1 MGRKAVFC
9 LLYFLAVVFTGLL
22 LAAAVL
28 SWRASFVSPEQGGFW
43 ATIALLMPVV
53 LLANLAALVWW
64 LIRRRWVVALMP
76 LAALLLNMG
85 YVSSMIQL
93 PDFNVSDGSHDI
105 RIATLNV
112 NGFRQLGPKSITAA
126 AVAEMMRHEQVDV
139 LCLQEFLDDSRFTA
153 DSIGELFSRRM
164 PYFVSEGNGAVASRY
179 PILDCKYV
187 RFPDTSNDYLRA
199 DLLVEGDTVR
209 IFSVHLQTSGI
220 AQLRRRFQKDYNREA
235 PVDSMLGAVDRNSRI
250 RAAQVREIRAETDAS
265 PYPVILAGDFN
276 DTPSSYT
283 YREMK
288 GALTDG
294 FRRCGNGYGG
304 TFRYLGGLLRIDY
317 IFYDDTFE
325 CVRYYMPSET
335 VSDHKVVIAEL
346 RFKEISAFAA
356 FPASASVCIGA
367 GCRACGR
374 QVLLRYDDGRG
385 GGTFA
390 PPLFGRGAKNRR
402 GARFGPGF
410 ASAVAY
416 RFRARSAPRRVTV
429 GRCRR
434 WCPPR
439 FRTGAAPWRS

>member
-1 MGRKAVFC
+1 
-9 LLYFLAVVFTGLL
+9 
-22 LAAAVL
+22 
-28 SWRASFVSPEQGGFW
+28 
-43 ATIALLMPVV
+43 
-53 LLANLAALVWW
+53 
-64 LIRRRWVVALMP
+64 MP

-93 PDFNVSDGSHDI
+93 PDFNAPAGSHDI

-139 LCLQEFLDDSRFTA
+139 LCLQEFLDDGEFPA
-153 DSIGELFSRRM
+153 DSIGALFSRRM
-164 PYFVSEGNGAVASRY
+164 PYFVSEGSGAVASRY

-199 DLLVEGDTVR
+199 DLLVEGDTLR
-209 IFSVHLQTSGI
+209 IFSVHLQTSGHR
-220 AQLRRRFQKDYNREA
+220 QLRRRSRRTTTGKPRSIRCSA
-235 PVDSMLGAVDRNSRI
+235 PWTATAGFVPRRCVKSAPRRM
-250 RAAQVREIRAETDAS
+250 AS

-317 IFYDDTFE
+317 VFYDDTFE
-325 CVRYYMPSET
+325 CVRYYMPSEV

-346 RFKEISAFAA
+346 RFK
-356 FPASASVCIGA
+356 
-367 GCRACGR
+367 
-374 QVLLRYDDGRG
+374 
-385 GGTFA
+385 
-390 PPLFGRGAKNRR
+390 
-402 GARFGPGF
+402 
-410 ASAVAY
+410 
-416 RFRARSAPRRVTV
+416 
-429 GRCRR
+429 
-434 WCPPR
+434 
-439 FRTGAAPWRS
+439 

>member
-1 MGRKAVFC
+1 MKACDITHQIIESVTGNTSCAVKIDSIKILHDICMIRNFKIRNNR
-9 LLYFLAVVFTGLL
+9 LTKFLNLYVLAVVFTGLL

-43 ATIALLMPVV
+43 ATIALLLPVV

-64 LIRRRWVVALMP
+64 LIRRRWIVALMP

-93 PDFNVSDGSHDI
+93 PDFNAPAGSHDI

-139 LCLQEFLDDSRFTA
+139 LCLQEFLDDGEFPA
-153 DSIGELFSRRM
+153 DSIGALFSRRM

-199 DLLVEGDTVR
+199 DLLVEGDTLR

-317 IFYDDTFE
+317 VFYDDTFE
-325 CVRYYMPSET
+325 CVRYYMPSEV

-346 RFKEISAFAA
+346 RFK
-356 FPASASVCIGA
+356 
-367 GCRACGR
+367 
-374 QVLLRYDDGRG
+374 
-385 GGTFA
+385 
-390 PPLFGRGAKNRR
+390 
-402 GARFGPGF
+402 
-410 ASAVAY
+410 
-416 RFRARSAPRRVTV
+416 
-429 GRCRR
+429 
-434 WCPPR
+434 
-439 FRTGAAPWRS
+439 

>member
-276 DTPSSYT
+276 DTPSSYS

-346 RFKEISAFAA
+346 RFK
-356 FPASASVCIGA
+356 
-367 GCRACGR
+367 
-374 QVLLRYDDGRG
+374 
-385 GGTFA
+385 
-390 PPLFGRGAKNRR
+390 
-402 GARFGPGF
+402 
-410 ASAVAY
+410 
-416 RFRARSAPRRVTV
+416 
-429 GRCRR
+429 
-434 WCPPR
+434 
-439 FRTGAAPWRS
+439 

>member
-1 MGRKAVFC
+1 MGRKAVFY
-9 LLYFLAVVFTGLL
+9 LLCFLSVVFTGLL

-64 LIRRRWVVALMP
+64 LIRRRWAVALMP

-93 PDFNVSDGSHDI
+93 PDFSTPGESHDI

-126 AVAEMMRHEQVDV
+126 AVAEMMRHEKVDV
-139 LCLQEFLDDSRFTA
+139 LCLQEFLDDKEFSA
-153 DSIGELFSRRM
+153 DSIGALFSRRM
-164 PYFVSEGNGAVASRY
+164 PYFAAEGSGAVVSRY
-179 PILDCKYV
+179 PILGCKYV

-199 DLLVEGDTVR
+199 DLLVGGDTVR

-220 AQLRRRFQKDYNREA
+220 AQLRRRFQKDYDREA
-235 PVDSMLGAVDRNSRI
+235 PVDSMLGVVDRNSRI

-283 YREMK
+283 YRKMK
-288 GALTDG
+288 GTLTDG

-317 IFYDDTFE
+317 IFYDDAFE
-325 CVRYYMPSET
+325 CVRYYMPSEA
-335 VSDHKVVIAEL
+335 VSDHRVVIAEL
-346 RFKEISAFAA
+346 RFK
-356 FPASASVCIGA
+356 
-367 GCRACGR
+367 
-374 QVLLRYDDGRG
+374 
-385 GGTFA
+385 
-390 PPLFGRGAKNRR
+390 
-402 GARFGPGF
+402 
-410 ASAVAY
+410 
-416 RFRARSAPRRVTV
+416 
-429 GRCRR
+429 
-434 WCPPR
+434 
-439 FRTGAAPWRS
+439 

>member
-43 ATIALLMPVV
+43 ATIALLLPVV

-93 PDFNVSDGSHDI
+93 PDFNAPAGSHDI

-139 LCLQEFLDDSRFTA
+139 LCLQEFLDDGEFPA
-153 DSIGELFSRRM
+153 DSIGALFSRRM

-199 DLLVEGDTVR
+199 DLLVEGDTLR
-209 IFSVHLQTSGI
+209 IFSVHLQ
-220 AQLRRRFQKDYNREA
+220 
-235 PVDSMLGAVDRNSRI
+235 
-250 RAAQVREIRAETDAS
+250 
-265 PYPVILAGDFN
+265 DFGH
-276 DTPSSYT
+276 
-283 YREMK
+283 R
-288 GALTDG
+288 
-294 FRRCGNGYGG
+294 
-304 TFRYLGGLLRIDY
+304 
-317 IFYDDTFE
+317 
-325 CVRYYMPSET
+325 
-335 VSDHKVVIAEL
+335 
-346 RFKEISAFAA
+346 
-356 FPASASVCIGA
+356 PA
-367 GCRACGR
+367 
-374 QVLLRYDDGRG
+374 
-385 GGTFA
+385 A
-390 PPLFGRGAKNRR
+390 PPLPEGLQPGSPGRFDARRR
-402 GARFGPGF
+402 GPQQPD
-410 ASAVAY
+410 SC
-416 RFRARSAPRRVTV
+416 RA
-429 GRCRR
+429 
-434 WCPPR
+434 
-439 FRTGAAPWRS
+439 GA

>member
-294 FRRCGNGYGG
+294 FRRCGNG
-304 TFRYLGGLLRIDY
+304 TAARSAIWADC
-317 IFYDDTFE
+317 
-325 CVRYYMPSET
+325 CVSTISSMTTPSSAFAITCPPRT

-346 RFKEISAFAA
+346 RFK
-356 FPASASVCIGA
+356 
-367 GCRACGR
+367 
-374 QVLLRYDDGRG
+374 
-385 GGTFA
+385 
-390 PPLFGRGAKNRR
+390 
-402 GARFGPGF
+402 
-410 ASAVAY
+410 
-416 RFRARSAPRRVTV
+416 
-429 GRCRR
+429 
-434 WCPPR
+434 
-439 FRTGAAPWRS
+439 

>member
-294 FRRCGNGYGG
+294 FPPVRKRVRRHVPLSG
-304 TFRYLGGLLRIDY
+304 RI
-317 IFYDDTFE
+317 
-325 CVRYYMPSET
+325 
-335 VSDHKVVIAEL
+335 A
-346 RFKEISAFAA
+346 
-356 FPASASVCIGA
+356 
-367 GCRACGR
+367 
-374 QVLLRYDDGRG
+374 
-385 GGTFA
+385 
-390 PPLFGRGAKNRR
+390 
-402 GARFGPGF
+402 
-410 ASAVAY
+410 AY
-416 RFRARSAPRRVTV
+416 RLYLL
-429 GRCRR
+429 
-434 WCPPR
+434 
-439 FRTGAAPWRS
+439 

>member
-235 PVDSMLGAVDRNSRI
+235 PVDSMLGAVDRNSR
-250 RAAQVREIRAETDAS
+250 AETDAS

-346 RFKEISAFAA
+346 RFK
-356 FPASASVCIGA
+356 
-367 GCRACGR
+367 
-374 QVLLRYDDGRG
+374 
-385 GGTFA
+385 
-390 PPLFGRGAKNRR
+390 
-402 GARFGPGF
+402 
-410 ASAVAY
+410 
-416 RFRARSAPRRVTV
+416 
-429 GRCRR
+429 
-434 WCPPR
+434 
-439 FRTGAAPWRS
+439 